1 MSTST
6 VALTIE
12 MPSLDASLSWNA
24 LESLVVGMSHEVPA
38 RALAL
43 ALDDAQERLLQE
55 ACGPRWAPVRG
66 LLAPFACPG
75 CGARE
80 DFARK
85 GKRTRPRKLHT
96 AAGTVEL
103 ILWHVGCRGCGRN
116 FAPLLVI
123 LGLSG
128 KRRTDRLSLD
138 LAELGTQM
146 SFARAGRVDAELAG
160 TSATAGQAHNA
171 MADVAAL
178 LTGGHEPEPDD
189 DQPVADEPHE
199 PDEPDADR
207 PEDDQPAVADADA
220 ADEPGDGQPGG
231 DQPGGDQP
239 GGDQPGAAAAGGG
252 GSVAG
257 QSFTAKSGAGERL
270 ECRVVGVPVL
280 GPGHLSP
287 KVVMLDGTGGRA
299 GDKTNGVPVN
309 LAIGLT
315 GRSGPVGR
323 RRAHT
328 HLLGLTVGEDWSMMG
343 AQLQEVAAPALV
355 VVDGEAAI
363 TVLAQRLW
371 PAAPI
376 QRCWWHLPHGLRK
389 AFYADD
395 AANRHVNP
403 PWARTMA
410 GELAELLREQI
421 RGGPQALGQDG
432 DGGLAVDHD
441 QGGRGHLPQLGAH
454 HRPVLADGQAE
465 QVGVGASATDRTR
478 AAGQPDRQVHGNPVG
493 LVSGP
498 APGAVEH
505 DDLRGQV
512 PRPEHRHSHDPAL
525 EPFTRTGLG
534 RERLARNG
542 SAPARRCRTGLVT
555 TW

>member
-123 LGLSG
+123 LGMSG

-207 PEDDQPAVADADA
+207 PEDDQPAVAVADADA
-220 ADEPGDGQPGG
+220 DDEPGDG
-231 DQPGGDQP
+231 QPGGDQP

-252 GSVAG
+252 GSIAG
-257 QSFTAKSGAGERL
+257 QSFTAKSGAGERSSAGSW
-270 ECRVVGVPVL
+270 ECRCSGL
-280 GPGHLSP
+280 GTCP
-287 KVVMLDGTGGRA
+287 R
-299 GDKTNGVPVN
+299 
-309 LAIGLT
+309 
-315 GRSGPVGR
+315 RSSCS
-323 RRAHT
+323 T
-328 HLLGLTVGEDWSMMG
+328 
-343 AQLQEVAAPALV
+343 
-355 VVDGEAAI
+355 
-363 TVLAQRLW
+363 
-371 PAAPI
+371 
-376 QRCWWHLPHGLRK
+376 
-389 AFYADD
+389 
-395 AANRHVNP
+395 
-403 PWARTMA
+403 
-410 GELAELLREQI
+410 
-421 RGGPQALGQDG
+421 
-432 DGGLAVDHD
+432 
-441 QGGRGHLPQLGAH
+441 
-454 HRPVLADGQAE
+454 
-465 QVGVGASATDRTR
+465 
-478 AAGQPDRQVHGNPVG
+478 
-493 LVSGP
+493 
-498 APGAVEH
+498 APGAGPET
-505 DDLRGQV
+505 
-512 PRPEHRHSHDPAL
+512 RP
-525 EPFTRTGLG
+525 TGF
-534 RERLARNG
+534 
-542 SAPARRCRTGLVT
+542 P
-555 TW
+555 

>member
-12 MPSLDASLSWNA
+12 MPPLDASLSWNA
-24 LESLVVGMSHEVPA
+24 LESLVVGMSHELPA

-189 DQPVADEPHE
+189 DQP
-199 PDEPDADR
+199 
-207 PEDDQPAVADADA
+207 EDDQPAVADADA
-220 ADEPGDGQPGG
+220 AAEPGDGQPGG

-343 AQLQEVAAPALV
+343 AQLREVAAPALV

-371 PAAPI
+371 PAADLLA
-376 QRCWWHLPHGLRK
+376 QQLGQLAGHGAGPGGVDVAVGGVVGVEGL
-389 AFYADD
+389 AQPVGQVPP
-395 AANRHVNP
+395 AALDR
-403 PWARTMA
+403 
-410 GELAELLREQI
+410 

-441 QGGRGHLPQLGAH
+441 QGGRGHLLQLGAH

-493 LVSGP
+493 LV
-498 APGAVEH
+498 
-505 DDLRGQV
+505 
-512 PRPEHRHSHDPAL
+512 
-525 EPFTRTGLG
+525 
-534 RERLARNG
+534 
-542 SAPARRCRTGLVT
+542 
-555 TW
+555 

>member
-146 SFARAGRVDAELAG
+146 SFARAGRVDAELAE
-160 TSATAGQAHNA
+160 TSATAGEAHNA
-171 MADVAAL
+171 MAEVAAL
-178 LTGGHEPEPDD
+178 PTGAHEPEPDH
-189 DQPVADEPHE
+189 DQPLADEPHE

-207 PEDDQPAVADADA
+207 PEDDQPED
-220 ADEPGDGQPGG
+220 
-231 DQPGGDQP
+231 DQP
-239 GGDQPGAAAAGGG
+239 A
-252 GSVAG
+252 
-257 QSFTAKSGAGERL
+257 
-270 ECRVVGVPVL
+270 
-280 GPGHLSP
+280 
-287 KVVMLDGTGGRA
+287 
-299 GDKTNGVPVN
+299 
-309 LAIGLT
+309 
-315 GRSGPVGR
+315 
-323 RRAHT
+323 
-328 HLLGLTVGEDWSMMG
+328 
-343 AQLQEVAAPALV
+343 VAAPGWSPPGWSPPGWPSPGSPSASAGCSCSAWSSWGRPASGSSGSWGSSATGWSSSGSGSWPPVSSAATSAMALWACPAV
-355 VVDGEAAI
+355 AAVPASSASTRPARANDI
-363 TVLAQRLW
+363 CVPSSARSRLSRSVRRLPDSPRITSSGAKLRPQPRHPTCHRISSTVPAAVCSLRGRVRFPLRAKSSRAPHPGHANGASRPRTGAHRGPHASCSSRSCASSRASANARAGTSCDMPTTSDSNAFHDKDASSEGISIVRATVLVD
-371 PAAPI
+371 I
-376 QRCWWHLPHGLRK
+376 
-389 AFYADD
+389 
-395 AANRHVNP
+395 
-403 PWARTMA
+403 
-410 GELAELLREQI
+410 
-421 RGGPQALGQDG
+421 GGDSSL
-432 DGGLAVDHD
+432 
-441 QGGRGHLPQLGAH
+441 
-454 HRPVLADGQAE
+454 
-465 QVGVGASATDRTR
+465 
-478 AAGQPDRQVHGNPVG
+478 
-493 LVSGP
+493 
-498 APGAVEH
+498 
-505 DDLRGQV
+505 
-512 PRPEHRHSHDPAL
+512 
-525 EPFTRTGLG
+525 
-534 RERLARNG
+534 
-542 SAPARRCRTGLVT
+542 
-555 TW
+555 

>member
-24 LESLVVGMSHEVPA
+24 LESLVVGMSYEVPA

-55 ACGPRWAPVRG
+55 ACGPRWAPVLG

-189 DQPVADEPHE
+189 DQPVA
-199 PDEPDADR
+199 
-207 PEDDQPAVADADA
+207 
-220 ADEPGDGQPGG
+220 ADEPGDG
-231 DQPGGDQP
+231 QPGGDQP

-315 GRSGPVGR
+315 SVSYTHL
-323 RRAHT
+323 RAHET
-328 HLLGLTVGEDWSMMG
+328 
-343 AQLQEVAAPALV
+343 
-355 VVDGEAAI
+355 
-363 TVLAQRLW
+363 
-371 PAAPI
+371 
-376 QRCWWHLPHGLRK
+376 
-389 AFYADD
+389 
-395 AANRHVNP
+395 
-403 PWARTMA
+403 
-410 GELAELLREQI
+410 
-421 RGGPQALGQDG
+421 
-432 DGGLAVDHD
+432 
-441 QGGRGHLPQLGAH
+441 
-454 HRPVLADGQAE
+454 
-465 QVGVGASATDRTR
+465 
-478 AAGQPDRQVHGNPVG
+478 
-493 LVSGP
+493 
-498 APGAVEH
+498 
-505 DDLRGQV
+505 
-512 PRPEHRHSHDPAL
+512 PEHLVCRLLL
-525 EPFTRTGLG
+525 E
-534 RERLARNG
+534 
-542 SAPARRCRTGLVT
+542 
-555 TW
+555 

>member
-207 PEDDQPAVADADA
+207 PEDDQPAVAD
-220 ADEPGDGQPGG
+220 
-231 DQPGGDQP
+231 
-239 GGDQPGAAAAGGG
+239 
-252 GSVAG
+252 
-257 QSFTAKSGAGERL
+257 
-270 ECRVVGVPVL
+270 
-280 GPGHLSP
+280 
-287 KVVMLDGTGGRA
+287 
-299 GDKTNGVPVN
+299 
-309 LAIGLT
+309 
-315 GRSGPVGR
+315 
-323 RRAHT
+323 
-328 HLLGLTVGEDWSMMG
+328 
-343 AQLQEVAAPALV
+343 
-355 VVDGEAAI
+355 GEAAI

-403 PWARTMA
+403 RWARTMA

-421 RGGPQALGQDG
+421 RGEHTTEQALADW
-432 DGGLAVDHD
+432 DAFSARLPAALTSAHAYLNAARPHAFTCLDPDPVSYT
-441 QGGRGHLPQLGAH
+441 HLTLPTIYS
-454 HRPVLADGQAE
+454 V
-465 QVGVGASATDRTR
+465 
-478 AAGQPDRQVHGNPVG
+478 
-493 LVSGP
+493 
-498 APGAVEH
+498 
-505 DDLRGQV
+505 
-512 PRPEHRHSHDPAL
+512 
-525 EPFTRTGLG
+525 
-534 RERLARNG
+534 
-542 SAPARRCRTGLVT
+542 
-555 TW
+555 

>member
-55 ACGPRWAPVRG
+55 ACGPRWAPGRG

-80 DFARK
+80 DFART
-85 GKRTRPRKLHT
+85 GKRTRPRQLHT

-160 TSATAGQAHNA
+160 TSAKAGQAHNA

-189 DQPVADEPHE
+189 
-199 PDEPDADR
+199 
-207 PEDDQPAVADADA
+207 
-220 ADEPGDGQPGG
+220 
-231 DQPGGDQP
+231 
-239 GGDQPGAAAAGGG
+239 DQPGAAAAGGG

-270 ECRVVGVPVL
+270 ECQVVGVPVL

-287 KVVMLDGTGGRA
+287 KVVMIDGTGGRA

-403 PWARTMA
+403 RWARTMA
-410 GELAELLREQI
+410 GELAELLRKQLRGEHTTEQ
-421 RGGPQALGQDG
+421 A
-432 DGGLAVDHD
+432 
-441 QGGRGHLPQLGAH
+441 
-454 HRPVLADGQAE
+454 
-465 QVGVGASATDRTR
+465 R
-478 AAGQPDRQVHGNPVG
+478 AACSP
-493 LVSGP
+493 S
-498 APGAVEH
+498 
-505 DDLRGQV
+505 
-512 PRPEHRHSHDPAL
+512 
-525 EPFTRTGLG
+525 
-534 RERLARNG
+534 
-542 SAPARRCRTGLVT
+542 
-555 TW
+555 

>member
-103 ILWHVGCRGCGRN
+103 ILWHVGCLGCGRN

-123 LGLSG
+123 LGMSG

-138 LAELGTQM
+138 PAELGT

-178 LTGGHEPEPDD
+178 LTGGHEPEPD
-189 DQPVADEPHE
+189 
-199 PDEPDADR
+199 ADR

-220 ADEPGDGQPGG
+220 DDEPGDG
-231 DQPGGDQP
+231 QPGGDQP

-252 GSVAG
+252 GSIAG

-280 GPGHLSP
+280 GPGHMSP
-287 KVVMLDGTGGRA
+287 KVVMIDGTGGRA
-299 GDKTNGVPVN
+299 GDNTNGFPVN
-309 LAIGLT
+309 LAIRLT
-315 GRSGPVGR
+315 GLSGPVGR

-328 HLLGLTVGEDWSMMG
+328 HLLGLTVGADWSIMG

-355 VVDGEAAI
+355 VVDLSLI
-363 TVLAQRLW
+363 
-371 PAAPI
+371 
-376 QRCWWHLPHGLRK
+376 
-389 AFYADD
+389 
-395 AANRHVNP
+395 
-403 PWARTMA
+403 
-410 GELAELLREQI
+410 
-421 RGGPQALGQDG
+421 
-432 DGGLAVDHD
+432 
-441 QGGRGHLPQLGAH
+441 
-454 HRPVLADGQAE
+454 
-465 QVGVGASATDRTR
+465 
-478 AAGQPDRQVHGNPVG
+478 
-493 LVSGP
+493 
-498 APGAVEH
+498 
-505 DDLRGQV
+505 
-512 PRPEHRHSHDPAL
+512 
-525 EPFTRTGLG
+525 
-534 RERLARNG
+534 
-542 SAPARRCRTGLVT
+542 
-555 TW
+555 

>member
-43 ALDDAQERLLQE
+43 ALDDAQE
-55 ACGPRWAPVRG
+55 
-66 LLAPFACPG
+66 
-75 CGARE
+75 
-80 DFARK
+80 
-85 GKRTRPRKLHT
+85 
-96 AAGTVEL
+96 
-103 ILWHVGCRGCGRN
+103 
-116 FAPLLVI
+116 PLLVI

-239 GGDQPGAAAAGGG
+239 GAAAAGGG

-257 QSFTAKSGAGERL
+257 QSFTA
-270 ECRVVGVPVL
+270 
-280 GPGHLSP
+280 
-287 KVVMLDGTGGRA
+287 
-299 GDKTNGVPVN
+299 
-309 LAIGLT
+309 
-315 GRSGPVGR
+315 
-323 RRAHT
+323 
-328 HLLGLTVGEDWSMMG
+328 
-343 AQLQEVAAPALV
+343 
-355 VVDGEAAI
+355 
-363 TVLAQRLW
+363 
-371 PAAPI
+371 
-376 QRCWWHLPHGLRK
+376 
-389 AFYADD
+389 
-395 AANRHVNP
+395 
-403 PWARTMA
+403 
-410 GELAELLREQI
+410 
-421 RGGPQALGQDG
+421 
-432 DGGLAVDHD
+432 
-441 QGGRGHLPQLGAH
+441 
-454 HRPVLADGQAE
+454 
-465 QVGVGASATDRTR
+465 
-478 AAGQPDRQVHGNPVG
+478 
-493 LVSGP
+493 
-498 APGAVEH
+498 
-505 DDLRGQV
+505 
-512 PRPEHRHSHDPAL
+512 
-525 EPFTRTGLG
+525 
-534 RERLARNG
+534 
-542 SAPARRCRTGLVT
+542 
-555 TW
+555 

>member
-55 ACGPRWAPVRG
+55 AYGPRWAPVRG
-66 LLAPFACPG
+66 RLAPFACPG

-103 ILWHVGCRGCGRN
+103 ILWHVGCRSCGRN

-128 KRRTDRLSLD
+128 KWRTDRLSLD

-207 PEDDQPAVADADA
+207 PEDDQPEDDQPPVADADA

-231 DQPGGDQP
+231 DQPGDGQPGGDQP

-252 GSVAG
+252 GSIAG

-343 AQLQEVAAPALV
+343 AQLQEVAAPAPP
-355 VVDGEAAI
+355 AAQGLLRRRRRQPPRQPSLGPHHGRRAGRAAARAVPRRGHHRAGPGRLGRLQRPDPGRPDQRPRLPGRRPPARLHLPGPRPPQGAGPPRRPRAGHRRHR
-363 TVLAQRLW
+363 TPHARAQRPYRHRRRPLDDRRATR
-371 PAAPI
+371 PA
-376 QRCWWHLPHGLRK
+376 
-389 AFYADD
+389 
-395 AANRHVNP
+395 
-403 PWARTMA
+403 
-410 GELAELLREQI
+410 
-421 RGGPQALGQDG
+421 
-432 DGGLAVDHD
+432 
-441 QGGRGHLPQLGAH
+441 
-454 HRPVLADGQAE
+454 HRPDRP
-465 QVGVGASATDRTR
+465 GATTPRLDRNPQKHP
-478 AAGQPDRQVHGNPVG
+478 AIEYNPVP
-493 LVSGP
+493 P
-498 APGAVEH
+498 AEVQRNVTLPNCRASPPFQPHRLES
-505 DDLRGQV
+505 LRV
-512 PRPEHRHSHDPAL
+512 
-525 EPFTRTGLG
+525 
-534 RERLARNG
+534 
-542 SAPARRCRTGLVT
+542 
-555 TW
+555 

>member
-160 TSATAGQAHNA
+160 PPPRRGRHTTPWPTWPRRWPVATSPSPTTTSPPPTGPTSPTSPTPTGPRTTSPRTTSPPSPTPPTSPATASQVVTSPVVTSPVRQRRAG
-171 MADVAAL
+171 ADPLRASRSR
-178 LTGGHEPEPDD
+178 PS
-189 DQPVADEPHE
+189 PV
-199 PDEPDADR
+199 R
-207 PEDDQPAVADADA
+207 VN
-220 ADEPGDGQPGG
+220 GSS
-231 DQPGGDQP
+231 
-239 GGDQPGAAAAGGG
+239 AG
-252 GSVAG
+252 SW
-257 QSFTAKSGAGERL
+257 
-270 ECRVVGVPVL
+270 ECRCSGL
-280 GPGHLSP
+280 GTCP
-287 KVVMLDGTGGRA
+287 R
-299 GDKTNGVPVN
+299 
-309 LAIGLT
+309 
-315 GRSGPVGR
+315 RSSCS
-323 RRAHT
+323 T
-328 HLLGLTVGEDWSMMG
+328 
-343 AQLQEVAAPALV
+343 
-355 VVDGEAAI
+355 
-363 TVLAQRLW
+363 
-371 PAAPI
+371 
-376 QRCWWHLPHGLRK
+376 
-389 AFYADD
+389 
-395 AANRHVNP
+395 
-403 PWARTMA
+403 
-410 GELAELLREQI
+410 
-421 RGGPQALGQDG
+421 
-432 DGGLAVDHD
+432 
-441 QGGRGHLPQLGAH
+441 
-454 HRPVLADGQAE
+454 
-465 QVGVGASATDRTR
+465 
-478 AAGQPDRQVHGNPVG
+478 
-493 LVSGP
+493 
-498 APGAVEH
+498 APGAGPET
-505 DDLRGQV
+505 
-512 PRPEHRHSHDPAL
+512 RP
-525 EPFTRTGLG
+525 TGF
-534 RERLARNG
+534 
-542 SAPARRCRTGLVT
+542 P
-555 TW
+555 